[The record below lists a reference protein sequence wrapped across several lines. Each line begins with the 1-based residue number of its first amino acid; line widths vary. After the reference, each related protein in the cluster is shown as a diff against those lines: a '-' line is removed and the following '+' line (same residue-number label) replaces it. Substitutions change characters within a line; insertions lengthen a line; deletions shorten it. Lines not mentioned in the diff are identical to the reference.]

1 MNSRDELRALADT
14 LREEGWSVTPPEQ
27 YLSDLP
33 DDFLELWNRCRP
45 YTLISPERG
54 WALAEAVA
62 YVHARGI
69 PGDIVEC
76 GVWKGG
82 ACLLAAE
89 ILHRE
94 ETSEERRIWL
104 YDTFE
109 GMPRPGEEDFIAA
122 SGQPL
127 TERDPEGWW
136 AAGMEEVRSTLSL
149 SRLRKERFV
158 FVPGRVEDTL
168 KETVP
173 ERISVLRLDT
183 DWYESTKMEL
193 EVLFPRLSEGGILI
207 IDDYGHFTGARKAVD
222 EYLAGLSTRFLLHR
236 SDYTGRV
243 LIKH

>member
-1 MNSRDELRALADT
+1 MADILRD
-14 LREEGWSVTPPEQ
+14 EGWSVMPPEQ

-33 DDFLELWNRCRP
+33 GHFLELWNRCRP

-62 YVHARGI
+62 YISARGI

-89 ILHRE
+89 TLRDRE
-94 ETSEERRIWL
+94 KSGDRRIWL

-109 GMPRPGEEDFIAA
+109 GMPEPGREDFIAA
-122 SGQPL
+122 SGQSL
-127 TERDPEGWW
+127 SERDPAGWW
-136 AAGMEEVRSTLSL
+136 AAGVDEVKETLSL
-149 SRLRKERFV
+149 SGMDEDRFV
-158 FVPGRVEDTL
+158 LVPGRVEDTL
-168 KETVP
+168 KTTVP
-173 ERISVLRLDT
+173 EEISVLRLDT

-193 EVLFPRLSEGGILI
+193 EILFPRLSEGGILI

-222 EYLAGLSTRFLLHR
+222 EYLAGLGGTFLLHR

-243 LIKH
+243 LIKL